1 MKILRIE
8 HVQVAIPLGGQD
20 RARAFYSGV
29 LGFSEIQKPASMA
42 ERKSIWFVAGA
53 VNLHLGIEADFH
65 PAKRDR
71 KSTRLNSSH
80 DQISYAVFCLK
91 KKKSLEAR
99 DAEALPRPGPLHLL
113 PSRRTV
119 LAARRPDS
127 DRRLVGRAGGDAPET
142 GYPRLRGSAPAR
154 RGQARAAAPADR

>member
-91 KKKSLEAR
+91 KKKSLQAGHEAELEKELK
-99 DAEALPRPGPLHLL
+99 AEIALYPGYAETQNNLGVINEQQ
-113 PSRRTV
+113 SKSKE
-119 LAARRPDS
+119 AAE
-127 DRRLVGRAGGDAPET
+127 LIHHAT
-142 GYPRLRGSAPAR
+142 GMNPP
-154 RGQARAAAPADR
+154 